1 MQGFTCSNALAAK
14 DCTAGILKF
23 ESAFLLV
30 FVHKLEVGVHKV
42 LQPVW
47 WRNSGQSRQVRSIR
61 TRTLYSMGP
70 FNAMVEE
77 LANWVRRY

>member
-30 FVHKLEVGVHKV
+30 FVHNLEFGVDKV

-47 WRNSGQSRQVRSIR
+47 WRNSGQSR
-61 TRTLYSMGP
+61 
-70 FNAMVEE
+70 
-77 LANWVRRY
+77 